1 MKTSALLKPEKFR
14 NLAAY
19 ARAKGYGIGS
29 FRLKDGSSVKVLAD
43 TNSHTTEVFQ
53 IKHGKIIDQKKFS
66 GPDAIPYASLHIASF
81 EKAAESVEELNK
93 AWAQSMY
100 KESEIF

>member
-1 MKTSALLKPEKFR
+1 MKTKALSPENFK

-43 TNSHTTEVFQ
+43 TNSHTTEIYQV
-53 IKHGKIIDQKKFS
+53 KHGKIIDQKKFS
-66 GPDAIPYASLHIASF
+66 GLDAIPYAAMHVSSY

-100 KESEIF
+100 KECELF